1 VHDPFFEL
9 GGTSLVGI
17 TVVNRLSK
25 EFGVELAAATLFERP
40 TVAEFAEL
48 LAVPDSSS
56 TAPPSQVDNS
66 AARGERRRSR
76 AGAAAMR
83 ARKTRR

>member
-1 VHDPFFEL
+1 
-9 GGTSLVGI
+9 
-17 TVVNRLSK
+17 VNRLSK

-40 TVAEFAEL
+40 TVSEFAEL
-48 LAVPDSSS
+48 LAVPDDGDSA

-66 AARGERRRSR
+66 AARGERRRAR
-76 AGAAAMR
+76 TGAAAMR